1 MCFVLVD
8 MVEGRPTWNKPA
20 SKENTFGAKPSLLVL
35 HIDDN
40 TDDQVLFQTACKQAN
55 VPFVWHVADSAEKA
69 ISYLQALVKTSRTH
83 SVQWPDL
90 VVLDLVMPGQSG
102 LSVLEFIR
110 GTPELQRLPVVVF
123 TGHPEPDS
131 IKQAYKLGANSFL
144 TKPLEFD
151 QTVSLVGSLYATWSM
166 AKRPTL

>member
-1 MCFVLVD
+1 MSAENVDASGPLEAAAHPVPVL
-8 MVEGRPTWNKPA
+8 RPT
-20 SKENTFGAKPSLLVL
+20 FLVL

-55 VPFVWHVADSAEKA
+55 VPFIWHVADSAEKA
-69 ISYLQALVKTSRTH
+69 ISYLKALVKTSRTH

-110 GTPELQRLPVVVF
+110 GTPEL
-123 TGHPEPDS
+123 
-131 IKQAYKLGANSFL
+131 
-144 TKPLEFD
+144 
-151 QTVSLVGSLYATWSM
+151 
-166 AKRPTL
+166 